1 MREVHILS
9 YFFHSNLPLRCR
21 AMNIE
26 SLLERQSPEPTLH
39 SLESP
44 GHPSYTQ
51 QSPLQPKCSSNSALI
66 PCNLDLK
73 TGSSE
78 EADKRRANS
87 AASRRFR
94 ERKRKETQYEQLV
107 KDLQNENQFLL
118 KLCGFLGSERD
129 YYREN
134 LDHYVPLSQL
144 PPRPPTPQPIAST
157 PPQTTT
163 PSARSRKNAT
173 SRGWAHDKLRYSWR
187 TMDGRISNFQFLQ

>member
-1 MREVHILS
+1 MRGLKGCVLRNGEDIYLS
-9 YFFHSNLPLRCR
+9 IRYARPLYSLTIFHSNLLLRCR

-26 SLLERQSPEPTLH
+26 SLLDRQSPEPSLH
-39 SLESP
+39 SQESR
-44 GHPSYTQ
+44 GHPSYTH
-51 QSPLQPKCSSNSALI
+51 QSPLEPKCSSNNALI

-107 KDLQNENQFLL
+107 KGLQKENQFLL
-118 KLCGFLGSERD
+118 KLCDFLRSERD

-134 LDHYVPLSQL
+134 LDRYVLL
-144 PPRPPTPQPIAST
+144 RPPTPQRIPST
-157 PPQTTT
+157 PSQPTT
-163 PSARSRKNAT
+163 PSALSRKNAP
-173 SRGWAHDKLRYSWR
+173 SW
-187 TMDGRISNFQFLQ
+187 G